1 MPKIKMRIN
10 RKKLFRFLL
19 FAICLAV
26 IIAVPIMASVN
37 KKKANTVSDGI
48 TVLNVWQIDSFEGGK
63 GSRAKYLQDVGD
75 KFTKRSGCYVTV
87 SALSADAARLNLKN
101 GNVPDL
107 ISYGAGTYG
116 IECYIRGDT
125 PYRCWCNG
133 GYCFL
138 SLDTNANF
146 EDVSVKNLIINGGTD
161 NLSGATALLCSV
173 NGAETAKPT
182 SAYVRLINGE
192 FKYLL
197 GTQRDIF
204 RLRTRDVAF
213 AVKPVTAFNDLYQN
227 ISITCTNDKKAAYAE
242 QFIEFLLEN
251 RKGIISLGLMAEGNS
266 LYDDEMRLLEGLTY
280 ENRLKTPISED
291 MKNEINRAIINCDIK
306 KLKNLLI

>member
-1 MPKIKMRIN
+1 MPKLKIRIN
-10 RKKLFRFLL
+10 KKKFCRFLL
-19 FAICLAV
+19 FALCLA
-26 IIAVPIMASVN
+26 IIITVPIMAITN
-37 KKKANTVSDGI
+37 KKKANAVSDGM

-63 GSRAKYLQDVGD
+63 GSRAKYLQDVGN
-75 KFTKRSGCYVTV
+75 KFTKKNGCYVTV
-87 SALSADAARLNLKN
+87 SSLSADAARLNLKN

-107 ISYGAGTYG
+107 ISYGAGTYE
-116 IECYIRGDT
+116 IEGFIRGAT
-125 PYRCWCNG
+125 PYHCWCNG

-146 EDVSVKNLIINGGTD
+146 EDISVKNLIINGGTD
-161 NLSGATALLCSV
+161 NLVDITAILCGV
-173 NGAETAKPT
+173 NGAEKAEPT

-204 RLRTRDVAF
+204 RLRTRGVAF

-227 ISITCTNDKKAAYAE
+227 ISVTCSNDKKAVYAE
-242 QFIEFLLEN
+242 RFIEFLLEN
-251 RKGIISLGLMAEGNS
+251 GDGVSSLGLMAEGRN
-266 LYDDEMRLLEGLTY
+266 LYDDEMRLLEGLSY
-280 ENRLKTPISED
+280 EYRLTSPIGES
-291 MKNEINRAIINCDIK
+291 MKNEINQAIINCDIK

>member
-1 MPKIKMRIN
+1 MPKLKIRID
-10 RKKLFRFLL
+10 KKKFFRFLL
-19 FAICLAV
+19 FALCFA
-26 IIAVPIMASVN
+26 IIITVPIMAIMN
-37 KKKANTVSDGI
+37 KKKANAVSDEM

-63 GSRAKYLQDVGD
+63 GSRAKYLQDLGK
-75 KFTKRSGCYVTV
+75 KFSKKNGCYVTV
-87 SALSADAARLNLKN
+87 SSLSADAARLNLKN

-116 IECYIRGDT
+116 IESYIRGRL
-125 PYRCWCNG
+125 PYYCWCNG
-133 GYCFL
+133 GYCYL

-146 EDVSVKNLIINGGTD
+146 EDISVNNLIINGGTD
-161 NLSGATALLCSV
+161 NLADVTALLCGV
-173 NGAETAKPT
+173 NGAEKAKPT

-204 RLRTRDVAF
+204 RLRTRGVAF

-227 ISITCTNDKKAAYAE
+227 ISVTCSSDKKAVYAE
-242 QFIEFLLEN
+242 LFIEFLLEN
-251 RKGIISLGLMAEGNS
+251 GEGVSLLGLMADGLR

-280 ENRLKTPISED
+280 EYRLTSPISES
-291 MKNEINRAIINCDIK
+291 MKNEINQSIINCDIK

>member
-1 MPKIKMRIN
+1 M
-10 RKKLFRFLL
+10 
-19 FAICLAV
+19 AI
-26 IIAVPIMASVN
+26 MN
-37 KKKANTVSDGI
+37 KKKANAVSDEM

-63 GSRAKYLQDVGD
+63 GSRAKYLQDLGK
-75 KFTKRSGCYVTV
+75 KFFKKNGCYVTV
-87 SALSADAARLNLKN
+87 SSLSADAARLNLKN

-116 IECYIRGDT
+116 IESYIRGRL
-125 PYRCWCNG
+125 PYYCWCNG
-133 GYCFL
+133 GYCYL

-146 EDVSVKNLIINGGTD
+146 EDISVNNLIINGGTD
-161 NLSGATALLCSV
+161 NLADVTALLCGV
-173 NGAETAKPT
+173 NGAEKAKPT

-204 RLRTRDVAF
+204 RLRTRGVAF
-213 AVKPVTAFNDLYQN
+213 AVKPVTVFNDLYQN
-227 ISITCTNDKKAAYAE
+227 ISVTCSNDKKAAYAE
-242 QFIEFLLEN
+242 RFIEFLLEN
-251 RKGIISLGLMAEGNS
+251 GDGITSLGLMADGLR

-280 ENRLKTPISED
+280 EYRLTSPISES
-291 MKNEINRAIINCDIK
+291 MKNEINQSIINCDIK

>member
-1 MPKIKMRIN
+1 MPKLKIRID
-10 RKKLFRFLL
+10 KKKFFRFLL
-19 FAICLAV
+19 FALCFA
-26 IIAVPIMASVN
+26 IIITVPIMAIMN
-37 KKKANTVSDGI
+37 KKKANAVSDEM

-63 GSRAKYLQDVGD
+63 GSRAKYLQDLGK
-75 KFTKRSGCYVTV
+75 KFSKKNGCYVTV
-87 SALSADAARLNLKN
+87 SSLSADAARLNLKN

-116 IECYIRGDT
+116 IESYIRGRL
-125 PYRCWCNG
+125 PYYCWCNG
-133 GYCFL
+133 GYCYL

-146 EDVSVKNLIINGGTD
+146 EDISVNNLIINGGTD
-161 NLSGATALLCSV
+161 NLADVTALLCGV
-173 NGAETAKPT
+173 NGAEKAKPT

-204 RLRTRDVAF
+204 RLRTRGVAF

-227 ISITCTNDKKAAYAE
+227 ISVTCSSDKKAVYAE
-242 QFIEFLLEN
+242 LFIEFLLEN
-251 RKGIISLGLMAEGNS
+251 GEGVSLLGLMAEGLR

-280 ENRLKTPISED
+280 EYRLTSPISES
-291 MKNEINRAIINCDIK
+291 MKNEINQSIINCDIK

>member
-1 MPKIKMRIN
+1 MPKLKIRIN
-10 RKKLFRFLL
+10 KKKFFRFLL
-19 FAICLAV
+19 FALCLA
-26 IIAVPIMASVN
+26 IIITVPIMAIMN
-37 KKKANTVSDGI
+37 KKKANAVSDEM

-63 GSRAKYLQDVGD
+63 GSRAKYLQDLGN
-75 KFTKRSGCYVTV
+75 KFTKKNGCYVTV
-87 SALSADAARLNLKN
+87 SSLSADAARLNLKN
-101 GNVPDL
+101 RNVPDL

-116 IECYIRGDT
+116 IESYIRGRL
-125 PYRCWCNG
+125 PYYCWCNG

-146 EDVSVKNLIINGGTD
+146 DDISVKNLIINGGTD
-161 NLSGATALLCSV
+161 NLVDITALLCGV
-173 NGAETAKPT
+173 NGAEKAKPT

-204 RLRTRDVAF
+204 RLRTRGVAF

-227 ISITCTNDKKAAYAE
+227 ISVTCSSDKKAVYAE
-242 QFIEFLLEN
+242 LFIEFLLEN
-251 RKGIISLGLMAEGNS
+251 GEGVSSLGLMADGRN
-266 LYDDEMRLLEGLTY
+266 LYDDEMRLLEGLIY
-280 ENRLKTPISED
+280 EYRLTSPISES
-291 MKNEINRAIINCDIK
+291 MKNEINQSIINCDIK

>member
-1 MPKIKMRIN
+1 MPKLKIRIN
-10 RKKLFRFLL
+10 KKKFFRFLL
-19 FAICLAV
+19 FALCFA
-26 IIAVPIMASVN
+26 IIITVPIMAITN
-37 KKKANTVSDGI
+37 KKKANAVSDGM

-63 GSRAKYLQDVGD
+63 GSRAKYLQDLGN
-75 KFTKRSGCYVTV
+75 KFTKKNGCYVTV
-87 SALSADAARLNLKN
+87 NSLSADAARLNLKN

-116 IECYIRGDT
+116 IESFIRGET
-125 PYRCWCNG
+125 PYYCWCNG
-133 GYCFL
+133 GYCVL
-138 SLDTNANF
+138 SPDTNANF
-146 EDVSVKNLIINGGTD
+146 EDISVKNLIINGGTD
-161 NLSGATALLCSV
+161 NLVDITALLCGV
-173 NGAETAKPT
+173 NGAEKAKPT

-204 RLRTRDVAF
+204 RLRTRGVAF

-227 ISITCTNDKKAAYAE
+227 ISVTCSNDKKAVYAE
-242 QFIEFLLEN
+242 RFIEFLLEN
-251 RKGIISLGLMAEGNS
+251 GEGVSSLGLMADGRN

-280 ENRLKTPISED
+280 EYRLTSPISES
-291 MKNEINRAIINCDIK
+291 MKNEINQSIINCDIK